1 MLTSARSA
9 RLAAWSITVS
19 LAGFLFGFD
28 TIVISGA
35 DIPIR
40 NLWNTSPWFHGNFI
54 MAMALWGTVI
64 GAILGNVPCDRF
76 GRKKTL
82 VWIGLFYLIS
92 AVGSALAW
100 DPYSFSAFR
109 FIGGLAVGASSI
121 AAPAYIAEIS
131 HSNNRGRL
139 VALYQ
144 FNIVFGILVGL
155 LSNYLI
161 GDNFG
166 MHSWRWMLGMEVVPA
181 GLYLMMLTT
190 VPESPRWLVLHKN
203 DQSRAR
209 LVLEQIHTADEAAE
223 VLDSIR
229 RSVPE
234 TSATS
239 ARPRGLSQPLALA
252 FLIACFNQFSGI
264 NVVFYYAPRLL
275 ASAGAGIQDALL
287 QATSLGFVN
296 LVFTVIGM
304 VLIDRAG
311 RKRLLLI
318 GSVGY
323 IISLSVV
330 AWAYATGA
338 SQTIILAF
346 LLMFI
351 AAHAIGQ
358 GAVIWVFIAEIFP
371 NAYRARGQSWGAGTH
386 WVIAATATAVTPWL
400 IDDQQGV
407 FKGDP
412 SPLFAF
418 FAGMMVLQLLF
429 VIFVMPETKGQSL
442 EELESKTGMRSSPR
456 L

>member
-190 VPESPRWLVLHKN
+190 VPESPRWLVLHEN
-203 DQSRAR
+203 DQSQAK

-229 RSVPE
+229 GSMPE
-234 TSATS
+234 TSAKS
-239 ARPRGLSQPLALA
+239 AFPRGLSRPLALA
-252 FLIACFNQFSGI
+252 FLIACFNQLSGI

-304 VLIDRAG
+304 VLIDQAG
-311 RKRLLLI
+311 RKPLLLV

-338 SQTIILAF
+338 SPTIILAF

-371 NAYRARGQSWGAGTH
+371 NVYRARGQSWGAGTH
-386 WVIAATATAVTPWL
+386 WVIAAIATAVTPWL

-429 VIFVMPETKGQSL
+429 VVFVMPETRGQSL
-442 EELESKTGMRSSPR
+442 EELESKTRKRRSPHP
-456 L
+456 

>member
-1 MLTSARSA
+1 MLISARRSK
-9 RLAAWSITVS
+9 LAAWSITVS

-35 DIPIR
+35 DLPIR

-64 GAILGNVPCDRF
+64 GAIVGNIPCDRF

-92 AVGSALAW
+92 ALGSALAW

-131 HSNNRGRL
+131 HGNNRGRL

-144 FNIVFGILVGL
+144 FNIVFGILIGL

-166 MHSWRWMLGMEVVPA
+166 IHSWRWMLGMEALPA
-181 GLYLMMLTT
+181 MLYLVMLGT
-190 VPESPRWLVLHKN
+190 VPESPRWLVLNKN
-203 DQSRAR
+203 DQGQAR
-209 LVLEQIHTADEAAE
+209 RVLEQIHSTGEAAE
-223 VLDSIR
+223 VLRSIR
-229 RSVPE
+229 RSASESRKKPV
-234 TSATS
+234 
-239 ARPRGLSQPLALA
+239 LSTDLSRPLALA
-252 FLIACFNQFSGI
+252 FLVACFNQFSGI

-275 ASAGAGIQDALL
+275 ASAGAGVQDALL
-287 QATSLGFVN
+287 QSTSLGFVN
-296 LVFTVIGM
+296 LVFTIVGM
-304 VLIDRAG
+304 ALIDRAG
-311 RKRLLLI
+311 RKPLLLI

-323 IISLSVV
+323 IVSLSVV

-346 LLMFI
+346 LLLFI

-386 WVIAATATAVTPWL
+386 WVIAALATAITPWL
-400 IDDQQGV
+400 IDDQQGL
-407 FKGDP
+407 FRGDP

-429 VIFVMPETKGQSL
+429 VFLVMPETKGRSL
-442 EELESKTGMRSSPR
+442 EELEAG
-456 L
+456 